1 MEFFKLHNLTL
12 NTKKVALLCV
22 VQILI
27 FTGTFGQSDTATK
40 KTFFA
45 IKTDLVAL
53 SANAFNVVNFGS
65 LTMER
70 GFLNRHSF
78 QVTTAYLKYIHLKS
92 RSWSII
98 PEYKFFMNKKKDF
111 KGFYTGG
118 YLEYENT
125 TSLHTYSSGSAGD
138 KYITYKYHDVGVGL
152 NFGYQTYLKKRLV
165 LDFLVG
171 IAGMNA
177 SRQVYFPADYYKEM
191 GSYPVDN
198 NYPITYLKERASINL
213 GYKF

>member
-1 MEFFKLHNLTL
+1 M
-12 NTKKVALLCV
+12 VILCV
-22 VQILI
+22 VLILF
-27 FTGTFGQSDTATK
+27 FTRTLGQSDTATK

-53 SANAFNVVNFGS
+53 SLNAFNVANLGS

-78 QVTTAYLKYIHLKS
+78 QVTTGYVKYIHLKS

-125 TSLHTYSSGSAGD
+125 ISLLTYSSGSAGV
-138 KYITYKYHDVGVGL
+138 KYITYKYDHVGVGL
-152 NFGYQTYLKKRLV
+152 NFGYQIYLKKHLV
-165 LDFLVG
+165 LDFLIG

-177 SRQVYFPADYYKEM
+177 SRQVYVPADYYKEI
-191 GSYPVDN
+191 GSYSVDN
-198 NYPITYLKERASINL
+198 NYPITYIKGRASINL